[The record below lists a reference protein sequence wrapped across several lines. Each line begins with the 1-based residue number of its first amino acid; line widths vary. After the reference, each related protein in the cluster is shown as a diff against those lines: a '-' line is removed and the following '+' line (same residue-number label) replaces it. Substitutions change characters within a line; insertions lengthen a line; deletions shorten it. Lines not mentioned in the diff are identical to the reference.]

1 MTSFDP
7 RIIYDDTNDTEEFY
21 GPLPALLLFGAIA
34 IVYILIGVG
43 IGWWI
48 WS

>member
-1 MTSFDP
+1 MTPFDP
-7 RIIYDDTNDTEEFY
+7 RIIYDDSQDIPDY